1 MVNYKLDI
9 IQYKQEFCIF
19 RNKQS
24 ILMKVSFKSISFIP
38 SYLYY
43 ITLTLPLQ
51 YPYNTLTIPL
61 QYPYTTLTLPL
72 DLTLHYITLHNI
84 ILHYIT

>member
-1 MVNYKLDI
+1 MVNYKRDI

-19 RNKQS
+19 INKQS

-43 ITLTLPLQ
+43 NTLTLPLH
-51 YPYNTLTIPL
+51 
-61 QYPYTTLTLPL
+61 YPYTTLTLL
-72 DLTLHYITLHNI
+72 LHYPYTTIRPYITLY
-84 ILHYIT
+84 YIT